1 MKNQKDIIIP
11 AQALKL
17 GGFLPGDPLSI
28 HIGENTLVTVPES
41 MTALEAVNTIAMLNG
56 VISELLN
63 AFMGACGSCEERLE
77 DGECPYG
84 DPGELGVCP
93 CAEKIEPDVIV
104 SDSARKQMGIPPDVK
119 VELLPDEGEG
129 LVVAADY
136 RHDITDVPESVRTLL
151 AIAGVCPG
159 RLDELIMDEAEV
171 WHG

>member
-63 AFMGACGSCEERLE
+63 AFMDTCGSCEERL
-77 DGECPYG
+77 
-84 DPGELGVCP
+84 
-93 CAEKIEPDVIV
+93 
-104 SDSARKQMGIPPDVK
+104 
-119 VELLPDEGEG
+119 
-129 LVVAADY
+129 
-136 RHDITDVPESVRTLL
+136 
-151 AIAGVCPG
+151 
-159 RLDELIMDEAEV
+159 
-171 WHG
+171 